1 MGTLTCHKKNEI
13 FLNEGSSEKKAGGR
27 LSPFLLFLVLTYVS
41 ANTAFHIPL
50 AGQFLPWNEYY
61 YHYFHLWETES
72 QTTRTRTNMSPFTV
86 GARIWT

>member
-50 AGQFLPWNEYY
+50 AGQFLP
-61 YHYFHLWETES
+61 
-72 QTTRTRTNMSPFTV
+72 
-86 GARIWT
+86 